1 MMFRF
6 IRTTLKPACFH
17 GRGKNPPFFEGWY
30 YKLVD
35 ARGKRLLAVIPGVYL
50 GKSPEERLAFVQIFD
65 GNSGEVW
72 FQSYPLSDFHSADGI
87 FDIRIGE
94 SRFTAGYLSLDIQRD
109 DLQLHGELQFPS
121 IIPWPVTLKSPGIMG
136 WYAWAPFMQCYHGV
150 VSLDHRIDG
159 EVKLNDE
166 VIDFS
171 SGRGYIEKDWGRS
184 FPSAWVW
191 FQSNHFHRPG
201 ISLTASVAIIPWIRG
216 RSFPGFI
223 IGLLHDGFLYR
234 FATYTG
240 AKIEQFA
247 IDEATISLSVRD
259 RRHRLE
265 MVAQRAATTGQL
277 YAPSERGME
286 RRIPETLGATV
297 EVQLS
302 TVKGGNSQIIF
313 QETGRHAGLEAV
325 GDLPLLVDM
334 WKLIQNND
342 QNLRGGVSRIKKNDR

>member
-1 MMFRF
+1 MFRF

-35 ARGKRLLAVIPGVYL
+35 TRGRRLLAVIPGVYL
-50 GKSPEERLAFVQIFD
+50 AKSPEATHAFVQIFD

-72 FQSYPLSDFHSADGI
+72 FQSFPLSEFHSADGL
-87 FDIRIGE
+87 FDIRIGDN
-94 SRFTAGYLSLDIQRD
+94 RFTAGYISLDIQRD
-109 DLQLHGELQFPS
+109 DIQLHGELQFPN

-159 EVKLNDE
+159 EIRLNGE
-166 VIDFS
+166 IIDFS
-171 SGRGYIEKDWGRS
+171 GGRGYIEKDWGPS

-201 ISLTASVAIIPWIRG
+201 TSLTASVAIIPWIRG

-223 IGLLHDGFLYR
+223 IGLLHDGYLYR

-240 AKIEQFA
+240 ARMERFV
-247 IDEATISLSVRD
+247 IDDATVTLVVRD

-265 MVAQRAATTGQL
+265 MRVRRGETVGQL
-277 YAPSERGME
+277 YAPSESGMN
-286 RRIPETLGATV
+286 RRIPECLNSAV

-302 TVKGGNSQIIF
+302 AIKGTDAEVIF
-313 QETGRHAGLEAV
+313 RETGRHAGMEAV
-325 GDLPLLVDM
+325 GDLHFLVEM
-334 WKLIQNND
+334 WKAIQKKD
-342 QNLRGGVSRIKKNDR
+342 QNPRGGVTPVKKSDR